1 MKKTYDI
8 EVDCANCANKAEA
21 AAAKVE
27 GVKAVTVNFMALKM
41 KVEFEDSADEK
52 KVLKQIRK
60 ACQKIDD
67 DFELYA

>member
-1 MKKTYDI
+1 
-8 EVDCANCANKAEA
+8 
-21 AAAKVE
+21 
-27 GVKAVTVNFMALKM
+27 MALKM
-41 KVEFEDSADEK
+41 KIEFEDGADEK